1 MEAGP
6 VMESEH
12 RAVVG
17 VLLVGGLLLALLT
30 YPVRGQ
36 GSPAHQVLANALLL
50 VALAAFGLGSLL
62 LTRPTLPDWAAA
74 APRRLQAF
82 LGVSAGRLVLAVF
95 APCFAL
101 LAPLAAGEGLLAP
114 HPVIALIAWLAGI
127 GCGLIAFYHPSEE
140 ELQWPNWKELALL
153 AGLFAFAF
161 IVRVT
166 ALELIPSTLSGDE
179 ASAGLVAVQF
189 LDGRANNVFT
199 IGWFSFPSL
208 YFAVE
213 SLGILLMG
221 QTIAGLRLMSAL
233 AGALTV
239 LAVYALG
246 RTMFG
251 RKTAF
256 LAALLLAA
264 SHLHIHFSRIGL
276 NNIWDGFFV
285 TVALAGFWSGWKS
298 GHRFGFLISGLAMGL
313 GLYFYVSIRALPVLL
328 LIWVVAAYW
337 FARPR
342 LKQRLADLAVM
353 TFIAFV
359 VALPLLLFFQQHPDE
374 FNAPLQR
381 VTIFNGWL
389 AQTVAQEGR
398 TALAVIW
405 DQMATTAQGFIIE
418 PLGSWY
424 TPGAPL
430 LLPGAA
436 ALFILGVLW
445 ALIHLDLA
453 YLLLLL
459 PIILVIVQGGLSVN
473 PPASQRFIIATP
485 MVALIMAAPLAEIG
499 NWLRRSWPR
508 YRALVTAGL
517 LLIVLWIV
525 LTDLRFHF
533 FEAYDEY
540 VLGGA
545 NTEVAT
551 AVAHDLQAQEKP
563 MDVYF
568 FGLPRMGY
576 YSISTIPYLVPQING
591 KDIVEPLTG
600 PPEWPL
606 TKSTV
611 FIFLPEREAE
621 LGYVQSAYPGG
632 TLRQVR
638 NEDGTLL
645 YKIYEVVVPAPGEGG
660 PEAAG

>member
-1 MEAGP
+1 
-6 VMESEH
+6 MESER

-17 VLLVGGLLLALLT
+17 VLLVGGLLLALLA
-30 YPVRGQ
+30 YPIRSQ
-36 GSPAHQVLANALLL
+36 GPQAYQALANALLL
-50 VALAAFGLGSLL
+50 VALATFGLGSLL
-62 LTRPTLPDWAAA
+62 LTRATMPDRVMAVL
-74 APRRLQAF
+74 RRLQAF
-82 LGVSAGRLVLAVF
+82 LGVSAPRLVLAIF

-101 LAPLAAGEGLLAP
+101 LVPLAAGEGLLAP

-127 GCGLIAFYHPSEE
+127 GCGLIAFYRPSEKG
-140 ELQWPNWKELALL
+140 LQWPDWKELALL

-161 IVRVT
+161 VIRVT
-166 ALELIPSTLSGDE
+166 ALDRIPSTLSGDE

-199 IGWFSFPSL
+199 VGWFSFPSL

-213 SLGILLMG
+213 SLGILLLG
-221 QTIAGLRLMSAL
+221 QTIAALRLMSAL

-239 LAVYALG
+239 VAVYALG
-246 RTMFG
+246 RAMFG
-251 RKTAF
+251 RKAAF
-256 LAALLLAA
+256 LAALLLTA

-276 NNIWDGFFV
+276 NNIWDGLFV
-285 TVALAGFWSGWKS
+285 TVALAGFWSGWKN
-298 GHRFGFLISGLAMGL
+298 GHRLSFLISGLAMGL

-328 LIWVVAAYW
+328 LIWVAAAYW

-342 LKQRLADLAVM
+342 LRQRLADLAV
-353 TFIAFV
+353 TAFIAFV
-359 VALPLLLFFQQHPDE
+359 VALPLLLFFRQHPDE

-381 VTIFNGWL
+381 VTIFDGWL
-389 AQTVAQEGR
+389 AQTVVQEDR

-405 DQMATTAQGFIIE
+405 DQMATTAQGFIVE
-418 PLGSWY
+418 PLRSWY

-485 MVALIMAAPLAEIG
+485 MAALIMAAPLAEVG
-499 NWLRRSWPR
+499 SWLRRSWPR
-508 YRALVTAGL
+508 YRPLVTAGL

-533 FEAYDEY
+533 FEAYDDY

-551 AVAHDLQAQEKP
+551 AVAHDLQGREKP

-576 YSISTIPYLVPQING
+576 YSISTIPYLVPQVNG

-600 PPEWPL
+600 PPQWPL
-606 TKSTV
+606 TQSTA
-611 FIFLPEREAE
+611 FIFLPEREAD

-632 TLRQVR
+632 TLRQVK
-638 NEDGTLL
+638 NEEGTLL
-645 YKIYEVVVPAPGEGG
+645 YEIYEVVVPPGERG
-660 PEAAG
+660 PETAG